1 MAVRIKVKF
10 HGTFYPIVKTDSVDL
25 ELGGGSTVSDA
36 FSALEKRFGKEFAEH
51 TRRLDYLIIFVN
63 DVEYRQ
69 LQGLKTVLSNGD
81 QLTVGHVVAGG

>member
-1 MAVRIKVKF
+1 LEVRIKVKF

-25 ELGGGSTVSDA
+25 ELGAGSTVGDVLL
-36 FSALEKRFGKEFAEH
+36 ALEKRFGKEFAEH